1 MPVGPKIRFKCS
13 SLSHGSGEVALTS
26 RSVSDARDGL
36 RPHRVLATSCWDD
49 GGLVVAAWWFVSASD
64 DCMVRLLEEAWAPGL
79 GLYRGPD
86 ETGRQNKVS
95 NGLSRVA
102 LALGGRGGM
111 GAPTWK
117 HILCI
122 STRLKLR
129 ELEGLIFRLSLSRA
143 AGKLVS

>member
-111 GAPTWK
+111 GAPPLDSSCENCWVTVTVGAK
-117 HILCI
+117 GSI
-122 STRLKLR
+122 
-129 ELEGLIFRLSLSRA
+129 GL
-143 AGKLVS
+143 